1 MDLPFPGSWLPLSLL
16 VIAVF
21 AVSNGTGTPTVP
33 ARDNIYRQGT
43 DTPSITEE
51 DTMMNAFEEM
61 AMNEDAALSLLST
74 KDTASHH
81 ETHESDKIILESEL
95 FISLL
100 NGIGLPERHIF

>member
-1 MDLPFPGSWLPLSLL
+1 
-16 VIAVF
+16 
-21 AVSNGTGTPTVP
+21 
-33 ARDNIYRQGT
+33 
-43 DTPSITEE
+43 
-51 DTMMNAFEEM
+51 M

>member
-33 ARDNIYRQGT
+33 ARDNIYKQGT

-51 DTMMNAFEEM
+51 VVGAD
-61 AMNEDAALSLLST
+61 AMHL
-74 KDTASHH
+74 K
-81 ETHESDKIILESEL
+81 KW
-95 FISLL
+95 
-100 NGIGLPERHIF
+100 P